1 MKISKLR
8 LKNIKCFRDI
18 EISFEND
25 GGNVKNWSLIVG
37 DNGQGKTT
45 ILRSLAA
52 GLCDKEGASALL
64 AELHGGLLGRDVN
77 TLRRE
82 DVNKGSIEICLKD
95 DEGEKYT
102 IKTSIKGDN
111 ESVSQD
117 IFRGDR
123 IGRKGTSEAK
133 DFEREEVFA
142 VAYGAGRS
150 VTGTESYEEYALVD
164 SVYTLFN
171 YKYALQNAELGA
183 SRVKLYSDE
192 EWGKLKKILKKVL
205 MLHENDEISLEKTG
219 LYVETRRGK
228 ESFNTLSDGYKSL
241 TSVILDFLSWN
252 LIYKE
257 DEDFDLKNISG
268 IFIIDELEQHL
279 HPKWQRKI
287 VKILS
292 EQFPKV
298 QFICSTHT
306 PICALGLSDLECES
320 WLFKTSYVNGHSDI
334 EKFDLQEDFKGY
346 RSDQILTSGIFDLTD
361 TRSISVQEKLDIYGE
376 IYLKEESDRSPE
388 EKRQFREI
396 EDELRDLPMWDKEE
410 EKIER
415 KKLIELLESQ
425 KRNPK

>member
-8 LKNIKCFRDI
+8 LKNIKCFKDT
-18 EISFEND
+18 EISFED
-25 GGNVKNWSLIVG
+25 EKGGVKDWSLFVG

-52 GLCDKEGASALL
+52 GLCDKEGASGLL
-64 AELHGGLLGRDVN
+64 LELHGEF
-77 TLRRE
+77 LRRGKKE
-82 DVNKGSIEICLKD
+82 GSIEICLKD
-95 DEGEKYT
+95 NEGEQYT
-102 IKTSIKGDN
+102 IKTSIRGDN

-117 IFRGDR
+117 VFRGDR
-123 IGRKGTSEAK
+123 VGKKGTNEAK

-183 SRVKLYSDE
+183 SRVKLHSDE
-192 EWGKLKKILKKVL
+192 EWGKLKDILKRVL
-205 MLHENDEISLEKTG
+205 MFQEDDEISLERTG
-219 LYVETRRGK
+219 LYVETRRGR

-252 LIYKE
+252 LIYRE
-257 DEDFDLKNISG
+257 DEDFDLSNLSG

-279 HPKWQRKI
+279 HPKWQRRI

-320 WLFKTSYVNGHSDI
+320 WLFKVAYVNGYSDI
-334 EKFDLQEDFKGY
+334 EKFDLRADFRGY
-346 RSDQILTSGIFDLTD
+346 RADQILTSGIFDLTD
-361 TRSISVQEKLDIYGE
+361 TRSVSVEDKLETYRK
-376 IYLKEESDRSPE
+376 IYLKEES
-388 EKRQFREI
+388 
-396 EDELRDLPMWDKEE
+396 
-410 EKIER
+410 R
-415 KKLIELLESQ
+415 KK
-425 KRNPK
+425 

>member
-8 LKNIKCFRDI
+8 LENIRCFKDI
-18 EISFEND
+18 EISFED
-25 GGNVKNWSLIVG
+25 KKGDVKNWSFIVG

-64 AELHGGLLGRDVN
+64 AELYGF
-77 TLRRE
+77 LRRS
-82 DVNKGSIEICLKD
+82 KKRGSIEICLKD
-95 DEGEKYT
+95 DDDKKYT
-102 IKTSIKGDN
+102 LKTQIEGDN
-111 ESVSQD
+111 ESVFHD
-117 IFRGDR
+117 VFHGDCV
-123 IGRKGTSEAK
+123 GKENSNKAK
-133 DFEREEVFA
+133 NFKREKIFA
-142 VAYGAGRS
+142 VAYGASRS

-164 SVYTLFN
+164 SLYTLFN
-171 YKYALQNAELGA
+171 YKYPLQNAELGA
-183 SRVKLYSDE
+183 SRVKIHSGE
-192 EWGKLKKILKKVL
+192 EWKKLQNILKEVL
-205 MLHENDEISLEKTG
+205 MFQEDDEIFLERTG

-257 DEDFDLKNISG
+257 DEDFDLSNLSG
-268 IFIIDELEQHL
+268 ILIIDELEQHL

-306 PICALGLSDLECES
+306 PICVLGLNDLENS
-320 WLFKTSYVNGHSDI
+320 WLFKAAYVNNHS
-334 EKFDLQEDFKGY
+334 EVERFDLKEDFKGY

-361 TRSISVQEKLDIYGE
+361 TRSVSVEDKLETYRG
-376 IYLKEESDRSPE
+376 IYLKEESKRSEE
-388 EKRQFREI
+388 EKLQFDAI
-396 EDELRDLPMWDKEE
+396 EDELKDLPMWDNEKEKKQRE
-410 EKIER
+410 ELI
-415 KKLIELLESQ
+415 KLLKSQ
-425 KRNPK
+425 KKKS

>member
-1 MKISKLR
+1 MKISKLKLR
-8 LKNIKCFRDI
+8 NIKCFKDI
-18 EISFEND
+18 ELSFEDNE
-25 GGNVKNWSLIVG
+25 GGVKSWSLIVG

-52 GLCDKEGASALL
+52 GLCDKEGAS
-64 AELHGGLLGRDVN
+64 GLLLELYGEF
-77 TLRRE
+77 LRRGE
-82 DVNKGSIEICLKD
+82 KQGSIEVCLKN
-95 DEGEKYT
+95 DEGEQYT
-102 IKTSIKGDN
+102 IRTSIKGDN

-117 IFRGDR
+117 VFRGDYVN
-123 IGRKGTSEAK
+123 KKDTDKAK
-133 DFEREEVFA
+133 NFKREDVFA

-183 SRVKLYSDE
+183 SRVKLHSDK
-192 EWGKLKKILKKVL
+192 EWKKLKNILKKVL
-205 MLHENDEISLEKTG
+205 MFEDKDEISLERTG
-219 LYVETRRGK
+219 LYVETKRGK
-228 ESFNTLSDGYKSL
+228 ESFSTLSDGYKSL

-257 DEDFDLKNISG
+257 DEGFDLGNLSG

-279 HPKWQRKI
+279 HPKWQRKV

-320 WLFKTSYVNGHSDI
+320 WLFKAAYVNGYS
-334 EKFDLQEDFKGY
+334 EVERFDLQEDFKGY
-346 RSDQILTSGIFDLTD
+346 RADQILTSGIFDLTD
-361 TRSISVQEKLDIYGE
+361 TRSVSIEDKLKEYRE
-376 IYLKEESDRSPE
+376 LYLKEKSKRTKKQERRLRKIE
-388 EKRQFREI
+388 E
-396 EDELRDLPMWDKEE
+396 ELKDLPMWDDEE
-410 EKIER
+410 EKRQRER
-415 KKLIELLESQ
+415 LIELLESQ
-425 KRNPK
+425 EKKS

>member
-8 LKNIKCFRDI
+8 LENIRCFKDI
-18 EISFEND
+18 EISFED
-25 GGNVKNWSLIVG
+25 KKGDVKNWSFIVG

-64 AELHGGLLGRDVN
+64 AELYGF
-77 TLRRE
+77 LRRS
-82 DVNKGSIEICLKD
+82 KKRGSIEICLKNED
-95 DEGEKYT
+95 DKKYT
-102 IKTSIKGDN
+102 LKTQIEGDN
-111 ESVSQD
+111 ESVFHD
-117 IFRGDR
+117 VFHGDCV
-123 IGRKGTSEAK
+123 GKENSNKAK
-133 DFEREEVFA
+133 NFKREKIFA
-142 VAYGAGRS
+142 VAYGASRS

-164 SVYTLFN
+164 SLYTLFN
-171 YKYALQNAELGA
+171 YKYPLQNAELGA
-183 SRVKLYSDE
+183 SRVKIHSGE
-192 EWGKLKKILKKVL
+192 EWKKLQNILKEVL
-205 MLHENDEISLEKTG
+205 MFQEDDEIFLERTG

-257 DEDFDLKNISG
+257 DEDFDLSNLSG
-268 IFIIDELEQHL
+268 ILIIDELEQHL

-306 PICALGLSDLECES
+306 PICVLGLNDLENS
-320 WLFKTSYVNGHSDI
+320 WLFKAAYVNNHS
-334 EKFDLQEDFKGY
+334 EVERFDLKEDFKGY

-361 TRSISVQEKLDIYGE
+361 TRSVSVEDKLETYRG
-376 IYLKEESDRSPE
+376 IYLKEESKRSEE
-388 EKRQFREI
+388 EKLQFDAI
-396 EDELRDLPMWDKEE
+396 EDELKDLPMWDNEKEKKQRE
-410 EKIER
+410 ELI
-415 KKLIELLESQ
+415 KLLKSQ
-425 KRNPK
+425 KKKS

>member
-8 LKNIKCFRDI
+8 LENIRCFKDI
-18 EISFEND
+18 EISFED
-25 GGNVKNWSLIVG
+25 KKGDVKNWSFIVG

-64 AELHGGLLGRDVN
+64 AELYGF
-77 TLRRE
+77 LRRS
-82 DVNKGSIEICLKD
+82 KKRGSIEICLKNED
-95 DEGEKYT
+95 DKKYT
-102 IKTSIKGDN
+102 LKTQIEGDN
-111 ESVSQD
+111 ESVFHD
-117 IFRGDR
+117 VFHGDCV
-123 IGRKGTSEAK
+123 GKENSNKAK
-133 DFEREEVFA
+133 NFKREKIFA
-142 VAYGAGRS
+142 VAYGASRS

-164 SVYTLFN
+164 SLYTLFN
-171 YKYALQNAELGA
+171 YKYPLQNAELGA
-183 SRVKLYSDE
+183 SRVKIHSGE
-192 EWGKLKKILKKVL
+192 EWKKLQNILKEVL
-205 MLHENDEISLEKTG
+205 MFQEDDEIFLERTG

-257 DEDFDLKNISG
+257 DEDFDLSNLSG
-268 IFIIDELEQHL
+268 ILIIDELEQHL

-306 PICALGLSDLECES
+306 PICVLGLNDLENS
-320 WLFKTSYVNGHSDI
+320 WLFKAAYVNNHS
-334 EKFDLQEDFKGY
+334 EVERFDLKEDFKGY

-361 TRSISVQEKLDIYGE
+361 TRSVSVEDKLETYRG
-376 IYLKEESDRSPE
+376 IYLKEESKRSEE
-388 EKRQFREI
+388 EKLQFDAI
-396 EDELRDLPMWDKEE
+396 EDELKDLPMWDNEKEKKQRE
-410 EKIER
+410 ELI
-415 KKLIELLESQ
+415 KLLKSQ
-425 KRNPK
+425 KRSPK

>member
-8 LKNIKCFRDI
+8 LENIRCFKDI
-18 EISFEND
+18 EISFED
-25 GGNVKNWSLIVG
+25 KKGDVKNWSFIVG

-64 AELHGGLLGRDVN
+64 AELYGF
-77 TLRRE
+77 LRRS
-82 DVNKGSIEICLKD
+82 KKRGSIEICLKNED
-95 DEGEKYT
+95 DKKYT
-102 IKTSIKGDN
+102 LKTQIEGDN
-111 ESVSQD
+111 ESVFHD
-117 IFRGDR
+117 VFHGDCV
-123 IGRKGTSEAK
+123 GKENSNKAK
-133 DFEREEVFA
+133 NFKREKIFA
-142 VAYGAGRS
+142 VAYGASRS

-164 SVYTLFN
+164 SLYTLFN
-171 YKYALQNAELGA
+171 YKYPLQNAELGA
-183 SRVKLYSDE
+183 SRVKIHSGE
-192 EWGKLKKILKKVL
+192 EWKKLQNILKEVL
-205 MLHENDEISLEKTG
+205 MFQEDDEIFLERTG

-257 DEDFDLKNISG
+257 DEDFDLSNLSG
-268 IFIIDELEQHL
+268 ILIIDELEQHL

-306 PICALGLSDLECES
+306 PICVLGLNDLENS
-320 WLFKTSYVNGHSDI
+320 WLFKAAYVNNHS
-334 EKFDLQEDFKGY
+334 EVERFDLKEDFKGY

-361 TRSISVQEKLDIYGE
+361 TRSVSVEDKLETYRG
-376 IYLKEESDRSPE
+376 IYLKEESKRSEE
-388 EKRQFREI
+388 EKLQFDAI
-396 EDELRDLPMWDKEE
+396 EDELKDLPMWDNEKE
-410 EKIER
+410 
-415 KKLIELLESQ
+415 KKRRDELIKLLKSQ
-425 KRNPK
+425 KKKS